1 MYRLSK
7 HNLREF
13 LGNKIFS
20 AEFIKK
26 NGEKRRIHCR
36 LGVKKYTNGK
46 GLSYNQD
53 NYNYLTV
60 YDLQKK
66 AYRTLN
72 VDTLLKVTAKNKNYL
87 VL

>member
-1 MYRLSK
+1 MQLTKYD
-7 HNLREF
+7 LRKVVGGKF
-13 LGNKIFS
+13 FS
-20 AEFIKK
+20 ATFIKK
-26 NGEKRRIHCR
+26 NGEKRTIHCR
-36 LGVKKYTNGK
+36 LGVKKYVNGK

-72 VDTLLKVTAKNKNYL
+72 VNTLLTVNANNKNYL

>member
-1 MYRLSK
+1 MQLSK
-7 HNLREF
+7 YELKNI
-13 LGNKIFS
+13 LGGKIFS
-20 AEFIKK
+20 AVFIKK
-26 NGEKRRIHCR
+26 NGERRKIHCR
-36 LGVKKYTNGK
+36 LGVKKYVTGK

-53 NYNYLTV
+53 YYNYLTV

-72 VDTLLKVTAKNKNYL
+72 VDTILSVNANNKNYL

>member
-1 MYRLSK
+1 MYKLSK
-7 HNLREF
+7 HQLRKF
-13 LGNKIFS
+13 LGGTIFS

-26 NGEKRRIHCR
+26 NGEVRKIHCR
-36 LGVKKYTNGK
+36 LGVKAYTNGK
-46 GLSYNQD
+46 GLSYNQA

-72 VDTLLKVTAKNKNYL
+72 VDTLLKVNARNKNYL